1 MGAECIEEPSH
12 HLEALDVI
20 LKPNLTRHDVS
31 AELGPLVI
39 IISAPSLMMLV
50 DDCFLAVSRTLP

>member
-31 AELGPLVI
+31 AEAGPLGYNNI
-39 IISAPSLMMLV
+39 RTSAH
-50 DDCFLAVSRTLP
+50 DAC